1 MLSRNQKA
9 VIHVA
14 KHKIGMDEE
23 EYRAL
28 LSSFGVTTSCNLDDH
43 SFQTMMQHFEKL
55 GFKSKFAAKAK
66 HPESKTRLLAKIYA
80 IRSAMNLTEGYI
92 DAIARRMYRTD
103 SHKWLDAGQLHKLVA
118 ALTYH
123 QRKAEKP

>member
-1 MLSRNQKA
+1 MLNKKQKA

-14 KHKIGMDEE
+14 KDKIGMDEE

-28 LSSFGVTTSCNLDDH
+28 LSSFGVETSSHLDDR
-43 SFQTMMQHFEKL
+43 SFQTLMKHFEKL
-55 GFKSKFAAKAK
+55 GFKSKFAEKAK
-66 HPESKTRLLAKIYA
+66 PPESKTRLLAKIYA
-80 IRSAMNLTEGYI
+80 VRTAMNLTESYI

-103 SHKWLDAGQLHKLVA
+103 SYKWLDASQLHKLVA

-123 QRKAEKP
+123 QHKTELR